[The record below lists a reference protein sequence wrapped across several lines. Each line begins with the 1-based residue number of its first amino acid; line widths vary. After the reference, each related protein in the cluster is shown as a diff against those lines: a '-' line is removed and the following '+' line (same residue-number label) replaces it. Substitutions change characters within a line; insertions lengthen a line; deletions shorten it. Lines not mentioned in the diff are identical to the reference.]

1 MMNELKMK
9 RIFLLL
15 GFLLVVCVLSARD
28 YSFSPTQMTQLKQLL
43 GSGDLQPGD
52 RVILQDGTYTG
63 WEQFDFY
70 ARGTS
75 NAPVTFI
82 AQNPGEAILSG
93 AMYMRIYGEY
103 LVVDGLVF
111 HKAWA
116 VGGTMID
123 FRKEANHCAQ
133 NVRFTNCVID
143 DCNDPAKDRTRSEN
157 WIVLHGKNNRVDHCY
172 FARKPLAGIIVQIWL
187 DANGESYNNQHR
199 VDHNFFG
206 ERPPLGG
213 NGAEIIRIGHSWS
226 SQFPS
231 GTMIEDNVF
240 YHCDGENE
248 TISVKSCENIVRRNL
263 FYENCGSITLRHGH
277 DNLIESNVF
286 IGNNFRNTMGIR
298 VINQGHKVYNNY
310 MQEITGTGSDGAM
323 VVRMGVYEK
332 PTPETDIQKEPLT
345 SYHRVVDVD
354 IAFNSFINCTLIDF
368 GQGNGDK
375 EPRNVRFANNLVYHS
390 DVYTN
395 IKISNPAVFPG
406 IKCFNNYVSFITG
419 TDFKM
424 EGFSLFPFSFEKQTS
439 GNFKGLYR
447 LNNNPQ
453 MELADGFDYIGAD
466 ATGAQR
472 TDHSL
477 AGAVQLSSMNRKF
490 NINLDDCGTKWY
502 APLKKDV
509 DNIRQKITL

>member
-1 MMNELKMK
+1 MK
-9 RIFLLL
+9 KLSLLLIFLSLACII
-15 GFLLVVCVLSARD
+15 GARD
-28 YSFSPTQMTQLKQLL
+28 YSFSPAQMTQIKQLL

-52 RVILQDGTYTG
+52 RVILQDGTYSG
-63 WEQFDFY
+63 WDRFDFY
-70 ARGTS
+70 ARGTA
-75 NAPVTFI
+75 NAPVTFT
-82 AQNPGEAILSG
+82 AQNPGKAILSG
-93 AMYMRIYGEY
+93 AMHMRVYGEY
-103 LVVDGLVF
+103 LTIDGLVF

-116 VGGTMID
+116 VGSSMID
-123 FRKEANHCAQ
+123 FRKEAGNCAQ
-133 NVRFTNCVID
+133 NSRFTNCVID
-143 DCNDPAKDRTRSEN
+143 DCNDPAKGRNQSEY
-157 WIVLHGKNNRVDHCY
+157 WITLHGKNNRVDHCY
-172 FARKPLAGIIVQIWL
+172 FARKPLAGIIIQIWL
-187 DANGESYNNQHR
+187 DANGESYNNHHR

-206 ERPPLGG
+206 ERPPLNA

-231 GTMIEDNVF
+231 CTVIEDNVF

-263 FYENCGSITLRHGH
+263 FYENRGSITLRHGH

-286 IGNNFRNTMGIR
+286 IGNNLSNTMGIR

-332 PTPETDIQKEPLT
+332 PTPETDIKKEPLT

-354 IAFNSFINCTLIDF
+354 IAFNTFVNCTLIEF

-390 DVYTN
+390 EVNTN
-395 IKISNPAVFPG
+395 IRVANPAVFPE
-406 IKCFNNYVSFITG
+406 IKCFNNYVSFKTG

-424 EGFSLFPFSFEKQTS
+424 DGFTLLPFSFEKQS
-439 GNFKGLYR
+439 EGNFKGLYR
-447 LNNNPQ
+447 LNNNSR
-453 MELADGFDYIGAD
+453 MELAGGFYYIGFDAAGAP
-466 ATGAQR
+466 R
-472 TDHSL
+472 TDYSL

-490 NINLDDCGTKWY
+490 NIDLDGCGPKWY
-502 APLKKDV
+502 EPM
-509 DNIRQKITL
+509 IRDIEDIKQKTAL